1 MNSFENKNRKVKSQ
15 ELFSQYVG
23 KEKVMYIEREVEKFD
38 FEGYE
43 IVPREMFSQRRT
55 VCRT

>member
-1 MNSFENKNRKVKSQ
+1 MELSENKSEKTKSQ

-23 KEKVMYIEREVEKFD
+23 NGMVMYIEREVKKFD

-43 IVPREMFSQRRT
+43 VVPREMFSQRRT
-55 VCRT
+55 VRKS